1 MAETYKEAPWWWYIA
16 VLVFSFVL
24 GLVVVIKENITLPAW
39 AYVVALLV
47 GIFIAPL
54 VNISYPNFSPY
65 MLPNLNDR
73 VPSSTLG
80 LVTVL
85 PPITCPRCW
94 LV

>member
-1 MAETYKEAPWWWYIA
+1 MAKHYKEAPWWWYIA

-54 VNISYPNFSPY
+54 VNMPLSEN
-65 MLPNLNDR
+65 
-73 VPSSTLG
+73 V
-80 LVTVL
+80 
-85 PPITCPRCW
+85 CPDP
-94 LV
+94 VV